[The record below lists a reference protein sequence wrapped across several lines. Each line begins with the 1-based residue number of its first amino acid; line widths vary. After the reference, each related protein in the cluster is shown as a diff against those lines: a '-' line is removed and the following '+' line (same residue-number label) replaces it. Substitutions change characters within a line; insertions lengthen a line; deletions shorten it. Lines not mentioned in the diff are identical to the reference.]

1 MRKYLQN
8 EKGFAM
14 IFIAVALVVLLGF
27 TALAIDVGLLVSRK
41 STLQKA
47 CDAAALA
54 GAQELPDDTSSAD
67 TIARQYMMNNGAT
80 NQTNLIISFEESN
93 YKIIV
98 NAQEQV
104 QFLFAKV
111 LGISQGDVNVRAAA
125 LVGEVNTIFE
135 GSGLRPFAVALKDS
149 DEDGYPDEVPDYLAE
164 YKDENNTPVF
174 KEDDDD
180 DGNGYIDGS
189 EDDPDFTGYPYE
201 FTIGNPVTLR
211 HGTDSGYSGNYAL
224 LALDDRGGDLEEQI
238 IYGCRTPYS
247 IFDDIITE
255 PGLDV
260 GIVNRGFNALT
271 LPVEF
276 TVPIVYSLQIHVKI
290 EDDSG
295 DAMPIIECDNGTAIE
310 ESVTGRKAFNIVG
323 FAKIL
328 VDKYQSGQKLIKG
341 TFLEEV
347 TAGAPGSVHSNYG
360 VTAIKLVD

>member
-1 MRKYLQN
+1 MRKYFQN

-27 TALAIDVGLLVSRK
+27 TALAIDIGLLVSRK

-54 GAQELPDDTSSAD
+54 GAQELPADTSSAD

-80 NQTNLIISFEESN
+80 NQTNLNISFEESN
-93 YKIIV
+93 NKIIV

-111 LGISQGDVNVRAAA
+111 LGISQGQVNVKAAA
-125 LVGEVNTIFE
+125 LIGSVNTIFA

-149 DEDGYPDEVPDYLAE
+149 DEDGYPDAVPSHLDSYRD
-164 YKDENNTPVF
+164 KHGNKVF
-174 KEDDDD
+174 EEDDDD
-180 DGNGYIDGS
+180 NGNGYIDGS
-189 EDDPDFTGYPYE
+189 SDELDFDGYPYE
-201 FTIGNPVTLR
+201 FITGNLVTLR

-224 LALDDRGGDLEEQI
+224 LALDDRGGDLEDQI

-260 GIVNRGFNALT
+260 GIVKRGFNALT

-276 TVPIVYSLQIHVKI
+276 IVPIVYSLQIHVKI

-295 DAMPIIECDNGTAIE
+295 DPIPIVECDNGRAIE

-323 FAKIL
+323 FAKIR
-328 VDKYQSGQKLIKG
+328 VDEYKTGQKLIKG
-341 TFLEEV
+341 VFLEEV
-347 TAGAPGSVHSNYG
+347 TAGAPGSVDSNYG